1 MSVASA
7 SFASTASFV
16 QTAQTASFVQ
26 NAVSASFA
34 QTASFLSGTVASAS
48 FASTASKGVNG
59 FAIEG
64 TSNVAL
70 TLSSSTSNVFSE
82 GPVLTLRG
90 GTGTIQTLFNEPVG
104 GSGNMKIIA
113 GGALFIECRDQL
125 FFTTHAQSPAG
136 DMYWTDP
143 ACGDFQIRANSVQ
156 RSGSLWF
163 KPNPGTAEAGLKVE
177 KIPTQVQF
185 ADYSQN
191 TGDWVNF
198 LTIAANTTANPN
210 PPIQL
215 KRSTVV
221 SGSFTVITGSATEL
235 FVTNTGV
242 QIGNVVSDT
251 HTVTGSLNIS
261 GSSTFV
267 GDQVISGSSTIND
280 VLVLPFQSPLPSSKP
295 TGSVAISGSGG
306 TFVGMFVYNG
316 TSWNSV

>member
-1 MSVASA
+1 
-7 SFASTASFV
+7 
-16 QTAQTASFVQ
+16 
-26 NAVSASFA
+26 
-34 QTASFLSGTVASAS
+34 
-48 FASTASKGVNG
+48 
-59 FAIEG
+59 
-64 TSNVAL
+64 
-70 TLSSSTSNVFSE
+70 VFSE

-90 GTGTIQTLFNEPVG
+90 GTGTIQTILDTPVG
-104 GSGNMKIIA
+104 GAGNMKILCA
-113 GGALFIECRDQL
+113 RDMTFTANSQ
-125 FFTTHAQSPAG
+125 FFLNTHATSPSG
-136 DMYWTDP
+136 DTYWTDT

-156 RSGSLWF
+156 RSGSIWF
-163 KPNPGTAEAGLKVE
+163 KPQAGGEAGLKLE

-235 FVTNTGV
+235 LVTNTGV

-280 VLVLPFQSPLPSSKP
+280 VLVLPFQSPLPSGKP